1 MSDLRVESTAATI
14 SGTVQFRCSGCDEL
28 VDATEAIWS
37 WPGEPAGP
45 NEIKPFHKEHIP
57 EQEA

>member
-1 MSDLRVESTAATI
+1 MTADVTEPSEAR

-57 EQEA
+57 EQEQP